1 MDVLDLNRWIL
12 DSTGTYNVNEVL
24 IVQRIENSGQR
35 FKFKC
40 EPAQRFILLHQDSIK
55 LKLSKKG
62 LDFSHSVS
70 IEKKCDM

>member
-1 MDVLDLNRWIL
+1 MNRWIL

-24 IVQRIENSGQR
+24 IVQRIGNSGQR

-40 EPAQRFILLHQDSIK
+40 EPAARFILQDSIK
-55 LKLSKKG
+55 LKLSVG

-70 IEKKCDM
+70 IGKKCDM